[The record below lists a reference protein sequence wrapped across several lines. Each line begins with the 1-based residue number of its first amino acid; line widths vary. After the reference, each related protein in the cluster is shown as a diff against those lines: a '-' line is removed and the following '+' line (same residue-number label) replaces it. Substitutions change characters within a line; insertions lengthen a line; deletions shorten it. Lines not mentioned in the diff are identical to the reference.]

1 VRMSLGH
8 NSATVRQP
16 RQPALLD
23 LGLLCQ
29 RLLCLRLLYF
39 RLLYFRLLY
48 FRLAS
53 RLALLESQAAFR
65 RGSDRVPAMVAQRSV
80 PV

>member
-23 LGLLCQ
+23 LELLCQ
-29 RLLCLRLLYF
+29 RLLYL